1 MKHMKL
7 MRWFKRAVGPHIVV
21 VSEPYS
27 DGEGWSY
34 IFGDEYR
41 FTLRK
46 FQSAE
51 GAYDSYSA
59 MLTGLRLGSPEISIK
74 LVKLNVEQAQALV
87 RAEVSYYKILE
98 PHL

>member
-1 MKHMKL
+1 MKL
-7 MRWFKRAVGPHIVV
+7 MRWFKRAFGPHMVV
-21 VSEPYS
+21 MSEPYS

-34 IFGDEYR
+34 ILGDEYR
-41 FTLRK
+41 FRLRK
-46 FQSAE
+46 FQSPE

-74 LVKLNVEQAQALV
+74 LVKIDVGQAQALV
-87 RAEVSYYKILE
+87 RSEVPYCKLLE